1 MNLEH
6 LAISEIKGLLKK
18 KMIGACH
25 KYTETSQNNLNIE
38 IFKYNY
44 AIMSSLEK
52 NRNPYHRR
60 TDREKGG
67 LLLLLELGDQQ
78 SSWSRPDQARTISGC
93 HLLGKF

>member
-1 MNLEH
+1 MLFQK
-6 LAISEIKGLLKK
+6 LRDCSKK

-25 KYTETSQNNLNIE
+25 KYIETSLNNLSTE

-44 AIMSSLEK
+44 TIMSSLKK
-52 NRNPYHRR
+52 NRNPYHRQ

-78 SSWSRPDQARTISGC
+78 LSWSRPDQARTINGC

>member
-25 KYTETSQNNLNIE
+25 KYIETSLNDLSTE

-44 AIMSSLEK
+44 AIMSSLKK
-52 NRNPYHRR
+52 NRNPYHRQ
-60 TDREKGG
+60 TDREEGG

-78 SSWSRPDQARTISGC
+78 SSWSRPDQTRTISGC